1 MERFEL
7 TVKNVYKIWRKFIK
21 YDRDVEGFINLD
33 DLYSIIRERST
44 SIIAPYLE
52 RLYELM

>member
-7 TVKNVYKIWRKFIK
+7 KVSNAYKIWRKFIK
-21 YDRDVEGFINLD
+21 YDKECEGYINLD
-33 DLYSIIRERST
+33 DLYDMIRERST

>member
-7 TVKNVYKIWRKFIK
+7 NPKEVYKIWKKFIS
-21 YDRDVEGFINLD
+21 YDKDVEGYINLD
-33 DLYSIIRERST
+33 DLYYMVRERSH

>member
-7 TVKNVYKIWRKFIK
+7 KPRDAYKIWKKFIQ
-21 YDRDVEGFINLD
+21 YDKDVENYINLD
-33 DLYSIIRERST
+33 DLYYMIRERST